1 MPLDST
7 GYKRKTLDEIL
18 QDMESTAQDE
28 FGPLVDTSSNSA
40 LGHFIGVNGI
50 QINEIYEDLQQLYD
64 SRNPSTVTGAAQ
76 DSLYQNL
83 NVTRQG
89 SIKSTAILTI
99 SGTVGT
105 EVPANTEFTVEN
117 DADRIFLLDETV
129 TIPASGSINTGVTA
143 QAEGAV
149 VAPAGTLNQTT
160 FAGITAINAND
171 ASLGRGPQTDDEFR
185 KNFFLNYGVAGNKT
199 AFAIRSNLSLLNG
212 VTEVL
217 VIENLTDCYI
227 QRDNSDPMPPHSIE
241 CVVEN
246 GKDQDIIDTIVE
258 TKAEGIR
265 ATGSSSGTY
274 IDQAGTEHII
284 GYSRPEYISVRVEID
299 YQLYSEEVF
308 PIDGGDQIKDAV
320 YNFGLEE
327 YTLGKD
333 VLPERLYTPIFTI
346 NGIKSADIKVYYL
359 GSTDE
364 YTSLPIANYQKAI
377 LSADNITVT
386 RS

>member
-129 TIPASGSINTGVTA
+129 TIPASGSIDAGVTA

>member
-1 MPLDST
+1 
-7 GYKRKTLDEIL
+7 
-18 QDMESTAQDE
+18 MESTAQDE